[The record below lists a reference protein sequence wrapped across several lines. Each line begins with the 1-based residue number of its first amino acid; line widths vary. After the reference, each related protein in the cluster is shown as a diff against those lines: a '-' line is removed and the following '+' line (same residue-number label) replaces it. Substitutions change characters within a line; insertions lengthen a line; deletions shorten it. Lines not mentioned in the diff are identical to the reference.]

1 MGKKPA
7 QHPGYEEM
15 KDTPWIT
22 QGRDI
27 AQRGGEG
34 ILENYNRVNVFDEG
48 QRTSME
54 KLNEDAYR
62 RAFDE
67 LNRGY
72 REGMNKYA
80 SANYNRFG
88 SLNATPSSY
97 ISDEFNRQY
106 SRDMSNLAYNKAINY
121 ENLVNQELQRRY
133 NTLNMYNQMYDRGAV
148 PYELDLSNWDIRNK
162 NRDIQY
168 QNAIKNK
175 QAKLGGWASAVG
187 LLMGAPLYNALGID
201 TQSYIDSMFGVPT
214 DNAGNYGYASARKK
228 AGDAN
233 SGKLLQMIGGLF
245 GVNVPQSTTTSQ
257 VLGNMGSS
265 GAMSTYEPVDVLD
278 DYLHG
283 DILYN
288 YGSLGGQVGG

>member
-15 KDTPWIT
+15 KDTPWIE

-62 RAFDE
+62 RAFDD

-88 SLNATPSSY
+88 TLNSTPSSY
-97 ISDEFNRQY
+97 ITDEFNRQY
-106 SRDMSNLAYNKAINY
+106 SRDMSNLAYNKAVNY
-121 ENLVNQELQRRY
+121 ENLVNQELARRY
-133 NTLNMYNQMYDRGAV
+133 NTLNMYQGLYNMGQI
-148 PYELDLSNWDIRNK
+148 PYQQDIQNWQIRNK
-162 NRDIQY
+162 NRDVAY
-168 QNAIKNK
+168 ENAKRSQQGGIGNL
-175 QAKLGGWASAVG
+175 LGTA
-187 LLMGAPLYNALGID
+187 GALFQLG
-201 TQSYIDSMFGVPT
+201 
-214 DNAGNYGYASARKK
+214 
-228 AGDAN
+228 
-233 SGKLLQMIGGLF
+233 GGLF
-245 GVNVPQSTTTSQ
+245 GGGSGNS
-257 VLGNMGSS
+257 VLGGSS
-265 GAMSTYEPVDVLD
+265 STPSSTLTSGYETTLGNLGNYSFPSIDYTQGIDTDFLTAMQKHGALTSVNN
-278 DYLHG
+278 
-283 DILYN
+283 I
-288 YGSLGGQVGG
+288 

>member
-15 KDTPWIT
+15 KDTPWIE

-34 ILENYNRVNVFDEG
+34 ILDNYNRVNVFDEG

-88 SLNATPSSY
+88 TLNATPSSY
-97 ISDEFNRQY
+97 ITDEFNRQY
-106 SRDMSNLAYNKAINY
+106 SRDMANLAYNKAINY
-121 ENLVNQELQRRY
+121 ENLVNQELARRY
-133 NTLNMYNQMYDRGAV
+133 NTLNMYQGLYNMGQI
-148 PYELDLSNWDIRNK
+148 PYQQDIQNWQIRNK
-162 NRDIQY
+162 NRDIAY
-168 QNAIKNK
+168 ENAKRSQQGGIGNLLSSVGTLF
-175 QAKLGGWASAVG
+175 QLGGG
-187 LLMGAPLYNALGID
+187 LQSGGFWNNVLGGGSS
-201 TQSYIDSMFGVPT
+201 TPSSTLTSGYETTLG
-214 DNAGNYGYASARKK
+214 NLGNYSLPTMGYTSGVSPDFLNILRG
-228 AGDAN
+228 AGSN
-233 SGKLLQMIGGLF
+233 TI
-245 GVNVPQSTTTSQ
+245 
-257 VLGNMGSS
+257 
-265 GAMSTYEPVDVLD
+265 
-278 DYLHG
+278 
-283 DILYN
+283 
-288 YGSLGGQVGG
+288 